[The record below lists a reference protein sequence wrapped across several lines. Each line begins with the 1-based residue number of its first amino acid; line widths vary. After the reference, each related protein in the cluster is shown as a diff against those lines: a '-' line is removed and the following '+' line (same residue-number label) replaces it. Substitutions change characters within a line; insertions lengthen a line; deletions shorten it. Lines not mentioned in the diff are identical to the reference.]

1 MAPVS
6 PLVRH
11 RALRLSCTGRDVSTA
26 YGDRFP
32 RAMRRLFSPA
42 VHDSPE
48 PLSSLL
54 HVYNSYQNVLYAV
67 DLAREEYAGH
77 FSMHDHGI
85 AV

>member
-1 MAPVS
+1 
-6 PLVRH
+6 
-11 RALRLSCTGRDVSTA
+11 
-26 YGDRFP
+26 
-32 RAMRRLFSPA
+32 MRRLFSPA

>member
-1 MAPVS
+1 MTADPTETR
-6 PLVRH
+6 PL
-11 RALRLSCTGRDVSTA
+11 
-26 YGDRFP
+26 
-32 RAMRRLFSPA
+32 SPA

-48 PLSSLL
+48 PLSFLL
-54 HVYNSYQNVLYAV
+54 HAYNSYQNVLYAV